1 MCGVYTN
8 YRQTIFYRKTIK
20 AKTPSSKYRF
30 LLSKIIHWIIFEVN
44 LYSQSVLGTLFS
56 CKRVPNLLKC
66 AFADKVFR
74 TLLSATKDSVF
85 GICELFVKSSTK
97 NFIFISTTRLRAVG
111 ELSPASSWKKDALF
125 KSILFLFLILLQNIL
140 ALHFRPEP

>member
-1 MCGVYTN
+1 MKLISTHNQSLEPFSLAKGF
-8 YRQTIFYRKTIK
+8 QT
-20 AKTPSSKYRF
+20 SS
-30 LLSKIIHWIIFEVN
+30 
-44 LYSQSVLGTLFS
+44 
-56 CKRVPNLLKC
+56 KC

-111 ELSPASSWKKDALF
+111 ELSPASSWKKDALK
-125 KSILFLFLILLQNIL
+125 KSILFLFLILPQNIL
-140 ALHFRPEP
+140 ALRFRPEPGTHQSPVLPDGLRICPISLA